1 MSIRGHVSL
10 DNQAIETGKILFMP
24 QDHSRPQ
31 AVGQIRQGEYE
42 IDAASGVFPGSY
54 DVQIYGYRGSGV
66 FDDLGP
72 LHGNE
77 RRERKEQFLPARF
90 NADSELTV
98 EIANQQD
105 QYDFKLVD

>member
-1 MSIRGHVSL
+1 MSIRGQVSL
-10 DNQAIETGKILFMP
+10 DDQVIETGKILFLP
-24 QDHSRPQ
+24 KDLSHPQ
-31 AVGQIRQGEYE
+31 AVGQILQGEYE
-42 IDAASGVFPGSY
+42 IDETSGVFPGSY

-90 NADSELTV
+90 NDESEITV

-105 QYDFKLVD
+105 QYDFNLSN